1 MPYRSPKYPQL
12 PSCSFELNTLN
23 SFPVVSVNLSLR
35 YHSLYGLRPLPEC
48 LVEPFPRLGWKA
60 FSPFN
65 EEGLIR
71 IVNVGAL
78 IIRIGFWGFL
88 KKL

>member
-1 MPYRSPKYPQL
+1 M
-12 PSCSFELNTLN
+12 
-23 SFPVVSVNLSLR
+23 
-35 YHSLYGLRPLPEC
+35 
-48 LVEPFPRLGWKA
+48 EPFPRLGWKA

-88 KKL
+88 IIVIE